1 MIEGGFEEKTKE
13 QREAIVN
20 CSKAIFETIQSYG
33 STATLDLVVRIS
45 NYDDI
50 VSAVLP
56 YFPSI
61 ARAVMVKPW
70 NKRTDSPTG
79 QVDPEVPPPKKAS
92 SPPWRVRRTKKR
104 QKPI

>member
-13 QREAIVN
+13 QREAMVN

-33 STATLDLVVRIS
+33 PTATLDLVVRIS

-61 ARAVMVKPW
+61 ARAAMVKPW
-70 NKRTDSPTG
+70 NKGTDSKIGEGNP
-79 QVDPEVPPPKKAS
+79 DVPSPKKDS
-92 SPPWRVRRTKKR
+92 SPPRRVRRTKKR
-104 QKPI
+104 QKPS